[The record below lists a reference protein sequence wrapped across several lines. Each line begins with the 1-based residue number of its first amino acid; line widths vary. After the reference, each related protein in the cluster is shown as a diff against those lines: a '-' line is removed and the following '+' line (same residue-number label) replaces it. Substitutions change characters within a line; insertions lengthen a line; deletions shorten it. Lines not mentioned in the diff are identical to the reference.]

1 MIPDSVVN
9 AIMLGEATLL
19 VVSLLL
25 FFSHGV
31 WLHFHQRSE
40 EKMVADARERLARLL
55 SRSTVDPEDVDA
67 LKQVPRRVQ
76 VAVFLGISPSVS
88 GTGKDRLRFLAGE
101 IGLLNR
107 AKGFCQSRRW
117 GRRLRGARILAR
129 LDVADPVVERLLR
142 DPHPAVRAQA
152 AEWGAAQPTLPVV
165 LELLN
170 MLADPATLARFA
182 VQNAL
187 FRVGSIVIEPLAR
200 FLGEHDGDPAEAGLK
215 VAEALAGP
223 KFLPAGIRFS
233 TSSDPGLRAS
243 AANLLAAIG
252 DASGGSRLVQLLSD
266 PSSDV
271 RAAAARGLGRM
282 RHWQAASNLA
292 AGLCDSAWRV
302 RRESGLAL
310 RAVGAPGILLLRK
323 AVKGNDAF
331 AADMAQLVL
340 DLPATAG

>member
-1 MIPDSVVN
+1 MIPESVVN
-9 AIMLGEATLL
+9 GIMVGEAVLL

-31 WLHFHQRSE
+31 WLHFHQARE
-40 EKMVADARERLARLL
+40 AAMVADARERLARLL
-55 SRSTVDPEDVDA
+55 SRSTVDPADVDA
-67 LKQVPRRVQ
+67 LKDMPRPVQ
-76 VAVFLGISPSVS
+76 VAVFLEISPSVS
-88 GTGKDRLRFLAGE
+88 GTRKDRLRFLAGE

-107 AKGFCQSRRW
+107 AKAFCHSRRW
-117 GRRLRGARILAR
+117 GRRLRGARILSR

-187 FRVGSIVIEPLAR
+187 FRVGSIAIDPLAR
-200 FLGEHDGDPAEAGLK
+200 FLGEHDGDPAEAGLR
-215 VAEALAGP
+215 VAVALAGP
-223 KFLPAGIRFS
+223 RFLPAGIRFS
-233 TSSDPGLRAS
+233 TSNEPDLRVNAAS
-243 AANLLAAIG
+243 LLAAIG
-252 DASGGSRLVQLLSD
+252 DASGASRLVQMLSD

-282 RHWQAASNLA
+282 RYWQAASSLA
-292 AGLCDSAWRV
+292 NGLCDSAWRV

-310 RAVGAPGILLLRK
+310 RAVGAPGVLLLRR
-323 AVKGNDAF
+323 AVKGDDAF